1 MKIDNNLLKLL
12 KLNGKSDEAYKEM
25 VQEDI
30 KSKKYDLN
38 EELAIHRKAIKKI
51 LDTLG
56 IEDTEFEEYN
66 NVCESAKVEAKG
78 RIGEQENIEGSN

>member
-1 MKIDNNLLKLL
+1 MKLNDNEIKLAKLNNLQ
-12 KLNGKSDEAYKEM
+12 NDVYKM
-25 VQEDI
+25 LVQNDI
-30 KSKKYDLN
+30 KDKKYDLN

-66 NVCESAKVEAKG
+66 RVCESAKVEAKG
-78 RIGEQENIEGSN
+78 RIGEQQNIEGSN

>member
-30 KSKKYDLN
+30 KSKHYDLN

-51 LDTLG
+51 LDALD
-56 IEDTEFEEYN
+56 ISYPEFEEYN
-66 NVCESAKVEAKG
+66 QVCESAKVEAKG
-78 RIGEQENIEGSN
+78 RLEK